1 VGAVAEPVVVAIDGG
16 GSKTDA
22 VAVSL
27 EGRVVARAMGA
38 GSSPHFLGVDGA
50 VARIDSLVRKVAGA
64 SRIVQA
70 NVYLSGL
77 DLPSEVETF
86 ARAIGQLD
94 WSNETTVVEND
105 LFALLRTGT
114 AAADAVAVVCGT
126 GMNALGR
133 RADGTIA
140 RFAALG
146 IISGD
151 WGGGAGLGE
160 AAIWHSARHAD
171 RRGPATTLTAVVPGY
186 FGLASI
192 DEVTEALHLG
202 SIGYGDLAGL
212 APVVQ
217 AHADD
222 GDEIARQLMV
232 RQGEEIAIMAASCL
246 DRLDLLSAEVPVVLG
261 GGVLAARNERMWDAM
276 LATLSQRAPL
286 AVPVHVPEP
295 PIQGAAMLALED
307 AGAQLEALA
316 RASDELRAARSR

>member
-1 VGAVAEPVVVAIDGG
+1 VGQVTESIVIAVDGG
-16 GSKTDA
+16 GSKTDV

-27 EGRVVARAMGA
+27 DGRVVGRVTGT

-50 VARIDSLVRKVAGA
+50 VAQIDSLVRQVAGA
-64 SRIVQA
+64 GRIAQA

-86 ARAIGQLD
+86 ARSIRHLD
-94 WSNETTVVEND
+94 WSNESTVVEND

-114 AAADAVAVVCGT
+114 ASSDAVAVVCGT

-133 RADGTIA
+133 RADGALA

-186 FGLASI
+186 FGLATI

-202 SIGYGDLAGL
+202 SLEYGDLAGL
-212 APVVQ
+212 APTVQ
-217 AHADD
+217 AHADA
-222 GDEIARQLMV
+222 GDEIAGRLMV

-246 DRLDLLSAEVPVVLG
+246 ERLDLLPVAVPVVLG
-261 GGVLAARNERMWDAM
+261 GGVLAAKNQRLWDSM
-276 LATLSQRAPL
+276 VATLAARAPN
-286 AVPVHVPEP
+286 AVPIHMPVP
-295 PIQGAAMLALED
+295 PIQGAAMLALES
-307 AGAQLEALA
+307 AGVSSEIVA
-316 RASDELRAARSR
+316 RLVVD